1 MIHTFNS
8 QLCRSSQDKGKQTPT
23 DGHLYVVHETCNGF
37 DHEKWVPGE
46 ENQHLKLLDA
56 SIQDQPLHP
65 KMATVSCHRDIH
77 KLLTLHEQIEQGNY
91 HAIMP
96 RPIEARSWTN

>member
-1 MIHTFNS
+1 MFARINA
-8 QLCRSSQDKGKQTPT
+8 
-23 DGHLYVVHETCNGF
+23 Y
-37 DHEKWVPGE
+37 
-46 ENQHLKLLDA
+46 LKVLDA

-65 KMATVSCHRDIH
+65 KMATVSCQRDIH

-96 RPIEARSWTN
+96 RPIDIGAIVDQLGTAKQSAKKPTQTIKIKIKY